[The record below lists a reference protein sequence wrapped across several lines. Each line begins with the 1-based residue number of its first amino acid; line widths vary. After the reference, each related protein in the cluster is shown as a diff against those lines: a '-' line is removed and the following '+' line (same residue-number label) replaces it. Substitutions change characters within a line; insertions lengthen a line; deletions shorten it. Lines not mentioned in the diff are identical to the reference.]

1 MKFKRSAGGIAVAA
15 AGALILTPLAPV
27 PSLATP
33 ADDNEVINEV
43 YTHGD
48 NVEGVTPAS
57 EPTEQQTPEPT
68 EQQNPEPVNNIVS
81 IEEIQGTGPA
91 STMVG
96 QTVTTRGEVTA
107 VYPTGG
113 FNGAYIQFN
122 GTNPNASDAIFIYSK
137 DFAKQ
142 FQIGDFVEV
151 TGKVSEFLGK
161 GATTSSTQISPTSFK
176 KIDRPEGVEAIT
188 PLELESAPDTE
199 EGREA
204 LEGMLLKIT
213 KPHTVTDNYGT
224 NRYGTVMLTTQDKPL
239 RQPSDV
245 YHPWNNPNEIAA
257 LEAANKASIIAL
269 DDGQSTDYTN
279 FKHPNHLIPVP
290 YLNVNDPLRVGSTVT
305 IKKPVILDFRFQWN
319 YQPTEPVNVKGGSD
333 NTDQWIEIT
342 NNERPAAPGDF
353 SKAGANLTLTSFNV
367 LNYFT
372 DLGENEQGCKA
383 YRDREGKP
391 VTANYCN
398 VRGAYSKAAFERQ
411 QAKIVAAIN
420 ELDSSI
426 VGLEEIE
433 TSSKFGHD
441 RDESLKALVQELNKA
456 AGSEKWA
463 FVPSPKSVPADED
476 VIRLAYIYQPAEVT
490 PVGDSS
496 ILTGSE
502 WFTGYA
508 REPLAQE
515 WQAVDEAQPVGTKFV
530 TVVNHFKSKGSLA
543 TKFENDVDEWQGN
556 NNLLRIAQAQEVTNW
571 IAKEYAGKP
580 VILLGDL
587 NSYSKEDPIL
597 TIEEAGYTS
606 VADMFNIQNASYL
619 FGARVGSLDH
629 GLANDLAKDLV
640 VGADV
645 WDVNAM
651 EPLAFE
657 YSRYNYNVK
666 ADHLFDLTPYRSS
679 DHNPLKMGL
688 KTFEKTPEPTEPEPS
703 EPTVPSETPD
713 EGTVVTPTAPE
724 FINPS
729 ASDPSSCT
737 AKPYAMVKEM
747 QGMKY
752 TATVDGK
759 ELKANA
765 EGKFVYPYGKTIT
778 VKAEPVNGFKFA
790 PDAKTEWSWTA
801 TMNEKCNKNTSKPL
815 AKTGVEV
822 GLLALI
828 ALTLA
833 GAGVGA
839 VRTSR
844 MK

>member
-1 MKFKRSAGGIAVAA
+1 MVKFKRSAGGIAVAA
-15 AGALILTPLAPV
+15 AGALILTPLSPV

-48 NVEGVTPAS
+48 NVEGATPAS
-57 EPTEQQTPEPT
+57 EPTEQQTPEPA
-68 EQQNPEPVNNIVS
+68 NNIVS

-107 VYPTGG
+107 VYPAGG

-151 TGKVSEFLGK
+151 TGKVGEYLGR

-188 PLELESAPDTE
+188 PLELESAPNTE

-571 IAKEYAGKP
+571 VAKEYAGKP